1 MKKSPDGFSN
11 SRRALIRN
19 GFTTAVVGAAAATG
33 LLKTGLVRAQAAKAS
48 KATMMYQATPHGKD
62 QCDNC
67 VHFIPGK
74 TPTDDG
80 TCTVVEGSI
89 APGAW
94 CVAYAPKG

>member
-1 MKKSPDGFSN
+1 MKNKDSEFDT
-11 SRRALIRN
+11 SRRNLLKN
-19 GFTTAVVGAAAATG
+19 GATITAIGAVVATG
-33 LLKTGLVRAQAAKAS
+33 LLKSAPARAQAAKAS

-74 TPTDDG
+74 TPTVDG